1 MKIKIITD
9 LNSLNLTNN
18 SKINYDFHGENN
30 SDAKLWFWV
39 DGGDANIS
47 EGSFVCFFGFVLIKT
62 ISTSSS
68 STSSSSILPYP
79 LLS

>member
-30 SDAKLWFWV
+30 SDAKL
-39 DGGDANIS
+39 
-47 EGSFVCFFGFVLIKT
+47 
-62 ISTSSS
+62 
-68 STSSSSILPYP
+68 
-79 LLS
+79 